1 MWFLMKVL
9 RKRLVTQQS
18 VIDGSKWRVA
28 RLGNTKAG
36 TKELGY
42 M

>member
-1 MWFLMKVL
+1 M
-9 RKRLVTQQS
+9 TQQS
-18 VIDGSKWRVA
+18 VTNGSEWEVA

-36 TKELGY
+36 MEVLVY

>member
-1 MWFLMKVL
+1 ML

-18 VIDGSKWRVA
+18 VTNGFERKVA
-28 RLGNTKAG
+28 RLGNSEAG
-36 TKELGY
+36 TKVLVY

>member
-1 MWFLMKVL
+1 M
-9 RKRLVTQQS
+9 TQQS
-18 VIDGSKWRVA
+18 VTNGFERGVA

-36 TKELGY
+36 TKVLVY